1 MKTLITIAALLM
13 SSAAYAGEG
22 NRKAEWL
29 QCHQHAMQQ
38 SYAIMYEGELRN
50 HARSAYVIEL
60 VECMRER
67 GYALDRDQCS
77 STSSIEFWCWKELFA
92 R

>member
-29 QCHQHAMQQ
+29 QCQQHAMQQ
-38 SYAIMYEGELRN
+38 SYAIMHEGELRN
-50 HARSAYVIEL
+50 HAHSAYVIEL

-67 GYALDRDQCS
+67 GYALDRDQCPS
-77 STSSIEFWCWKELFA
+77 ASSIEFWCWKEFA